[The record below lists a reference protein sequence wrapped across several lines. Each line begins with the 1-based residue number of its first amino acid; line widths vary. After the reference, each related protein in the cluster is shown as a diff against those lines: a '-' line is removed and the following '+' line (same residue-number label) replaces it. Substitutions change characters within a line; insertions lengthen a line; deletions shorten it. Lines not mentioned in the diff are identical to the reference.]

1 VDVPTI
7 IAKTSKTRLTGSRK
21 TRARRRATR
30 PGLEWLD
37 ALEEHCVR
45 LDMMSELLLT
55 CGEPLADEV
64 VRRVGLWMNQEVRA
78 LQALREELGKET
90 R

>member
-1 VDVPTI
+1 MVQRH
-7 IAKTSKTRLTGSRK
+7 KKTRKTNLTTTRK
-21 TRARRRATR
+21 TRVRRRAA
-30 PGLEWLD
+30 GLGLD
-37 ALEEHCVR
+37 ALEEHCVW
-45 LDMMSELLLT
+45 LDMLSELLLA

-64 VRRVGLWMNQEVRA
+64 VRRIGLWMNQEVRA